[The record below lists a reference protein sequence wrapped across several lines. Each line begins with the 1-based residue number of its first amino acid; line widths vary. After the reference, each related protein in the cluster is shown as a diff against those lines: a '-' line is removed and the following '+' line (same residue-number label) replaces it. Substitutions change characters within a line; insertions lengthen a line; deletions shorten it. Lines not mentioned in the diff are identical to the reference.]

1 MVTEFV
7 ALGKEP
13 CLVEAEGGSLY
24 CRVVLERIQS
34 GIENPA
40 IQKLKDSKTL
50 AQVYLH
56 RRQILNGTA
65 RCKVGR

>member
-1 MVTEFV
+1 MVTKSV
-7 ALGKEP
+7 ALGKQP

-34 GIENPA
+34 GIENST

-50 AQVYLH
+50 AQV
-56 RRQILNGTA
+56 
-65 RCKVGR
+65 